1 MHLPPNCEVL
11 KKQGEQPMKKR
22 FISAIILLVL
32 AVIMSCPAVS
42 AASSSDYMD
51 NSIVSGSELDLS
63 IEHAQQMAQ
72 TVEGTK
78 VRARVVEV
86 IEEVHENI
94 DMGGYFL
101 SNDYQTLR
109 VEVLEGAYKGQQ
121 HIVTYDISDM
131 WGGGNAPRALR
142 KGDMIL
148 AQFTMG
154 ADGQVSGLVLQFMR
168 ANSLLWLGIIF
179 LAALI
184 FFGGKRGLRS
194 LVALVITC
202 IGLIFVMVPAI
213 VNGMNAV
220 LAAILGS
227 IFSISVTLIIIYGF
241 TVKTLAAALGAGGG
255 VLAAGIVTAIM
266 NASMK
271 MTGLVDEEAMYL
283 AQSVGDGLIDL
294 RGILLAAII
303 ISVLGGT
310 MDVGISIASAL
321 DELKTNAPDIKGA
334 ELMKSGI
341 NIGIDIMGASL
352 NTLILAYVGASL
364 HLLMLFYTY
373 DYSMSMILN
382 DEMIASELL
391 QALTGSMGLLLTVPI
406 TSFVASALM
415 CRGNF
420 GKLTPDCFASVVM
433 LKRLKDSIY
442 EKISAVR
449 EKSAAKS
456 AKEEEIPENLYAAV
470 QKHMKNLEEVD
481 ADYFGVDDDT
491 LEDADLYDMLRNK
504 DSNGNSKVK

>member
-1 MHLPPNCEVL
+1 
-11 KKQGEQPMKKR
+11 MKKR
-22 FISAIILLVL
+22 FLSAIILIIL

-42 AASSSDYMD
+42 AASSSDYPD
-51 NSIVSGSELDLS
+51 DYDIVSGSQLDLS
-63 IEHAQQMAQ
+63 IDNAQQMAQ
-72 TVEGTK
+72 TVEGTN

-86 IEEVHENI
+86 VEEVHENI

-101 SNDYQTLR
+101 SNDYQTLK

-121 HIVTYDISDM
+121 HTVTYDISDM
-131 WGGGNAPRALR
+131 WGGGNAPRPLK

-154 ADGQVSGLVLQFMR
+154 ADGQVSGLVIQFMR

-202 IGLIFVMVPAI
+202 VCLIFVMVPAI
-213 VNGMNAV
+213 VNGANAV
-220 LAAILGS
+220 LAAVLGC
-227 IFSISVTLIIIYGF
+227 IFSISLTLIIIYGF

-255 VLAAGIVTAIM
+255 VLAAGIITAIM

-352 NTLILAYVGASL
+352 NTLILAYVGGSL

-415 CRGNF
+415 CKGNF
-420 GKLTPDCFASVVM
+420 GRLTPDCFASVV
-433 LKRLKDSIY
+433 LFKRAKESIFG
-442 EKISAVR
+442 KINAVR
-449 EKSAAKS
+449 EKTAVKA

-470 QKHMKNLEEVD
+470 QKHMENLEQSD
-481 ADYFGVDDDT
+481 ADYFGVDDED
-491 LEDADLYDMLRNK
+491 LEDADLYDMLKN
-504 DSNGNSKVK
+504 NGSEGN

>member
-1 MHLPPNCEVL
+1 
-11 KKQGEQPMKKR
+11 MKKR
-22 FISAIILLVL
+22 FVSAIILLIL
-32 AVIMSCPAVS
+32 AVVMSCPAVS
-42 AASSSDYMD
+42 AASSSDFDADY
-51 NSIVSGSELDLS
+51 NIVSGSQLDMS
-63 IEHAQQMAQ
+63 IDNAQQMAQ

-101 SNDYQTLR
+101 GNDYQILL

-121 HIVTYDISDM
+121 HEVTYDISDM
-131 WGGGNAPRALR
+131 WGGGNAPRPLK

-154 ADGQVSGLVLQFMR
+154 ADGQVSGLVIQFMR

-194 LVALVITC
+194 LIALVITC

-321 DELKTNAPDIKGA
+321 DELKTNAPDITGA

-420 GKLTPDCFASVVM
+420 GKLTPDCFASVV
-433 LKRLKDSIY
+433 LINRAKDAVF
-442 EKISAVR
+442 EKINSMR
-449 EKSAAKS
+449 EKSAAK
-456 AKEEEIPENLYAAV
+456 AAAQEEIPENLYAAV
-470 QKHMKNLEEVD
+470 QKHMENLEEVD
-481 ADYFGVDDDT
+481 ADYFGVDDEA
-491 LEDADLYDMLRNK
+491 LEDADLYDMLHNGE
-504 DSNGNSKVK
+504 SNGGRKAK